1 MRRALPL
8 LGLAVLGILAC
19 GPRGAAPGG
28 PPAGSPGA
36 PGGRP
41 SGPAVPRGTQSPSFD
56 ATPLYRQMGMLA
68 RSATFPLL
76 GRVGFLASRTPDTTH
91 VVVGVSFAN
100 STLTFKRE
108 ADNRFRAAYT
118 TSVALTRDAASVAYD
133 ETSEEVLVGTYRE
146 TTRTDESL
154 VHQVVLD
161 VPPGRYTLTVTLR
174 DASSQR
180 SAEERM
186 AVVVPRLTV
195 GGFSTPIPV
204 AEVSA
209 RGTVDSL
216 PLLLMA
222 PSGTATAGRDS
233 IIPLYLE
240 AYDTTAGP
248 LRLLLRNEQ
257 GRRLWDD
264 TATLARRGSMR
275 SGVVALP
282 LSRIGIGVA
291 QFSVTRDAAPD
302 TASTFLFVGFGADL
316 PVATFDDMI
325 LYLRYYASPF
335 RIAQLRDA
343 SPEQRPAA
351 WADFVRATDPDS
363 RTSAH
368 EDLRGYFDRIARAN
382 LRFRE
387 EAQAGW
393 LSDRGR
399 VFITLGDP
407 DQLFEPQLN
416 DMSRNRQQVW
426 VYQGINLQLTF
437 YDQTGTGRW
446 RLTQSSEVR
455 FESEYRRRLK

>member
-1 MRRALPL
+1 MRRSFTP
-8 LGLAVLGILAC
+8 LGLMALGLLAC
-19 GPRGAAPGG
+19 GPRGGAPGG
-28 PPAGSPGA
+28 PPSGA
-36 PGGRP
+36 PGGRA
-41 SGPAVPRGTQSPSFD
+41 SGPAVPRGSQSPSFD

-68 RSATFPLL
+68 RGTSLPLL
-76 GRVGFLASRTPDTTH
+76 GRVGYLASRTPDTTH

-100 STLTFKRE
+100 SALTFKRE
-108 ADNRFRAAYT
+108 ADNRFRASYAA
-118 TSVALTRDAASVAYD
+118 SVAVTRDAASVAF
-133 ETSEEVLVGTYRE
+133 EQASEEVLVGTYRE

-161 VPPGRYTLTVTLR
+161 VPPGRYTLTLTLR
-174 DASSQR
+174 DESSQR

-186 AVVVPRLTV
+186 AIVVPRLEP
-195 GGFSTPIPV
+195 GSFATPIPV
-204 AEVSA
+204 AEVTA
-209 RGTVDSL
+209 RGTRDSL

-233 IIPLYLE
+233 IIPLYIE
-240 AYDTTAGP
+240 AYDTTTAP

-264 TATLARRGSMR
+264 TATLPNRGAMR

-291 QFSVTRDAAPD
+291 QFSVTRAAARD

-316 PVATFDDMI
+316 PVATFEDML
-325 LYLRYYASPF
+325 LYLRFYASPF
-335 RIAQLRDA
+335 RITQLRDA
-343 SPEQRPAA
+343 APEQRPGA
-351 WADFVRATDPDS
+351 WAEFVRATDPDP
-363 RTSAH
+363 RTAVH
-368 EDLRGYFDRIARAN
+368 EDLRTYFDRIARAN

-393 LSDRGR
+393 LTDRGR
-399 VFITLGDP
+399 VFISLGDP

-437 YDQTGTGRW
+437 FDQTGTGRW